1 MSKAKTGEVRPFG
14 MRDKIGYALGD
25 CGNDFT
31 FILTSS
37 FITIF
42 YTNVMGVAGWIVGT
56 LIMCARFVDAVTDV
70 TMGQIVDRSKPTKNG
85 KFRPWLK
92 RMCIP
97 VAVASFLIWQSE
109 FSGMGNGFKV
119 VWLIV
124 TYLLWGSFMYTSINI
139 PYSSMASAITGDP
152 GQRSQ
157 LSNFRT
163 IGATIAGLFIGFLVP
178 QIAYVYVD
186 GVSTLS
192 GTRMTIIAGVFSICA
207 IICYLLCYNLTTER
221 VAVPQVTQKLNVGKM
236 LKSLVT
242 NRSLIGIMLAAIAL
256 LLGQLGMGTMAG
268 YVFTSYYNNGTMS
281 SYASLFGSLGIL
293 LICATTAVKISKK
306 VGKKEMSIVSCAFS
320 TLCYIVCL
328 IVRPQNVWVYIVF
341 FILAYI
347 GLGFFNTVIWAMI
360 IDVIDAAEVK
370 NGVREDGTIY
380 SIYSF
385 ARKLGQALAAGI
397 SGILISAIGYTDEVA
412 AAPSN
417 YPEIMNKL
425 FNITC
430 IIPICGFGLVV
441 VFLVC
446 IYPLNKKKVEENA
459 AALAAKREAAAAT
472 EAEAAPAE

>member
-1 MSKAKTGEVRPFG
+1 MSKTKTGEVRPFG

-42 YTNVMGVAGWIVGT
+42 YTNVMGVAGWVVGT

-109 FSGMGNGFKV
+109 FAGMGNTFKV

-192 GTRMTIIAGVFSICA
+192 GTRMTIIAGVFSVCA

-268 YVFTSYYNNGTMS
+268 YVFTSYYNNGSMS

-328 IVRPQNVWVYIVF
+328 IVRPQNVWVYIAF

-446 IYPLNKKKVEENA
+446 IYPLSKKKVEENA
-459 AALAAKREAAAAT
+459 AALAAKREAAAAASEAGPT
-472 EAEAAPAE
+472 E

>member
-1 MSKAKTGEVRPFG
+1 MAKTKTGEVKPFG
-14 MRDKIGYALGD
+14 MKDKIGYALGD

-42 YTNVMGVAGWIVGT
+42 YTNVMGVAGWVVGT

-109 FSGMGNGFKV
+109 FAGMGNGFKV

-152 GQRSQ
+152 VQRSQ

-192 GTRMTIIAGVFSICA
+192 GTRMTIIAGVFSVCA

-320 TLCYIVCL
+320 TVCYIVCL

-417 YPEIMNKL
+417 YPEIMDKL

-446 IYPLNKKKVEENA
+446 IYPLSKKKVEANA
-459 AALAAKREAAAAT
+459 AALAEKRAAAAES